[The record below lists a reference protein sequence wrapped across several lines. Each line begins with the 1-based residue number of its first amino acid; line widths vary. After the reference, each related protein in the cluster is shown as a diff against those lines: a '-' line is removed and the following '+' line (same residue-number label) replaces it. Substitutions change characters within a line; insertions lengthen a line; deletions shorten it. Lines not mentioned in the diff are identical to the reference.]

1 MSDGVERGA
10 FSLIALDP
18 LSAAPRLTIG
28 MEEFTVYDYH
38 PLRWIAPLISVLR
51 EPVRNNVDDYEVD
64 TTMERLQPPFLPRS
78 LLRDE
83 LPDLDVRRAC
93 SAAAKVKGRAVP
105 ETRIASTR
113 GVPVTVG
120 DPWRAFSP
128 SLWGGGR
135 IRPSTDK
142 LYRSNLTRAR
152 IREIPG
158 RMFTR

>member
-1 MSDGVERGA
+1 MSDGAERGA

-51 EPVRNNVDDYEVD
+51 GPGRNNVDDYEVD
-64 TTMERLQPPFLPRS
+64 TTKLERLRPPFLPRS
-78 LLRDE
+78 LSRDE
-83 LPDLDVRRAC
+83 PPDLDVRRAC

-105 ETRIASTR
+105 ETRIASIR
-113 GVPVTVG
+113 GVPFTVG

-128 SLWGGGR
+128 PLWGGR
-135 IRPSTDK
+135 ANPP
-142 LYRSNLTRAR
+142 LYRQTL
-152 IREIPG
+152 PL
-158 RMFTR
+158 

>member
-1 MSDGVERGA
+1 
-10 FSLIALDP
+10 
-18 LSAAPRLTIG
+18 
-28 MEEFTVYDYH
+28 
-38 PLRWIAPLISVLR
+38 
-51 EPVRNNVDDYEVD
+51 
-64 TTMERLQPPFLPRS
+64 MERLRPPFPSPRS

-128 SLWGGGR
+128 PLGGGVGAGR
-135 IRPSTDK
+135 ANPPLYRQT
-142 LYRSNLTRAR
+142 LYRSKLDESANSRDSR
-152 IREIPG
+152 QNVHSV
-158 RMFTR
+158 